1 MPVPVLLKDN
11 KGIVLMIEA
20 VESSQSPDVIWS
32 SIKAR
37 WNYKAVGSVENHRR
51 WTASVDPVWGE
62 HQVWCSWL
70 PEKLFCLCKLKA
82 EEKLTGIKT
91 GRKTQ
96 L

>member
-20 VESSQSPDVIWS
+20 VESGQSPDVIWS

-51 WTASVDPVWGE
+51 WTASVDPVWGSTKFGAAGYRRNYF
-62 HQVWCSWL
+62 VY
-70 PEKLFCLCKLKA
+70 A
-82 EEKLTGIKT
+82 N
-91 GRKTQ
+91 
-96 L
+96 